1 MAARKTAPR
10 QERSTSQKHHGGPC
24 MPCAYRSVVARVSD
38 FHKRPRLIVADE
50 HVDYIVLIDF
60 LSVHFRDAVALLQVA
75 LSGGAREQIDDHKV
89 LLHDAHR
96 RLVGN
101 AIRRL
106 LLCRVWSTTVASRR
120 DRPRAG
126 RTWNGVR
133 RTAHFMMD
141 SLPLDTQTTGT
152 RGGIRAC
159 MHALFCSPASPGP
172 RIASNHRMCAQ
183 IHTRSVQRYHTR
195 ACVSAAAGV
204 SRRARR
210 KWGKYRV
217 LVIEGQHVLVHV
229 LEHLVAEVFG
239 LADLAL
245 LLVRSTPPSGS
256 PLPAWR
262 RPAPAL
268 RLAPAVFSTRA
279 RHAPVLP
286 RAPAPVTPCAR
297 PEDLRGRAG

>member
-1 MAARKTAPR
+1 
-10 QERSTSQKHHGGPC
+10 

-106 LLCRVWSTTVASRR
+106 IMCRVWSTTVASRR

-141 SLPLDTQTTGT
+141 
-152 RGGIRAC
+152 
-159 MHALFCSPASPGP
+159 
-172 RIASNHRMCAQ
+172 
-183 IHTRSVQRYHTR
+183 
-195 ACVSAAAGV
+195 
-204 SRRARR
+204 
-210 KWGKYRV
+210 
-217 LVIEGQHVLVHV
+217 
-229 LEHLVAEVFG
+229 
-239 LADLAL
+239 
-245 LLVRSTPPSGS
+245 
-256 PLPAWR
+256 
-262 RPAPAL
+262 
-268 RLAPAVFSTRA
+268 
-279 RHAPVLP
+279 
-286 RAPAPVTPCAR
+286 
-297 PEDLRGRAG
+297 